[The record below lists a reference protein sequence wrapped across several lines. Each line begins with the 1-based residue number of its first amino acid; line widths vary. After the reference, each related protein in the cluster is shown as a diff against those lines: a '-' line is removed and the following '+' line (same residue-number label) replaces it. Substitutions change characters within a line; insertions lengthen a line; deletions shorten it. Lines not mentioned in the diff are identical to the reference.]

1 MSNHPLRP
9 AGPATPSAAPH
20 VKKLLNRIRATAS
33 AGGGEVATTS
43 GFFSS
48 MFDEDHGTAVAR
60 TPWSERAAAIGATP
74 IDRHEGQRQLEA
86 LLAADAR
93 AVDLGRAEIELLLE
107 TFHFAQ
113 VAPGREVITQD
124 ERGDYL
130 LIVLDGVLSVDR
142 VQLWGDRVNLGE
154 SRRGDVLG
162 EMSLLDAGP
171 RFSSCSTLRESRLAI
186 LEAASLDRLVRGQPR
201 VALALV
207 TMLARRLSLRL
218 RHVSTRLTALLVRR

>member
-1 MSNHPLRP
+1 M
-9 AGPATPSAAPH
+9 
-20 VKKLLNRIRATAS
+20 KKLLHRLRATAS
-33 AGGGEVATTS
+33 GGGEAATAS

-48 MFDEDHGTAVAR
+48 MFDEDQGGAAVAR

-74 IDRHEGQRQLEA
+74 FDPGEGRRLLEA
-86 LLAADAR
+86 LLLADAR
-93 AVDLGRAEIELLLE
+93 SVDLARAELDSLLDA
-107 TFHFAQ
+107 FQFAV
-113 VAPGREVITQD
+113 VAPAREVITQD

-171 RFSSCSTLRESRLAI
+171 RFSSCGTLRESRLGV
-186 LEAASLDRLVRGQPR
+186 LEASSLDRLVREQPR